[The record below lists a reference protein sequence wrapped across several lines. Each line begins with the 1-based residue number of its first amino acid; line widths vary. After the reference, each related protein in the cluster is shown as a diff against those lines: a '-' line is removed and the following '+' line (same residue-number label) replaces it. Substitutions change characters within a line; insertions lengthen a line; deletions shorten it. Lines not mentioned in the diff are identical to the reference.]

1 MKNRFLRFVV
11 VLLALT
17 AMLALYGCGGKSAA
31 MNDDTV
37 YAAFERNGSYN
48 LALNGKNYSW
58 VARASDVTV
67 YEAENHAFAFLHD
80 TLEKRVFLLGEKRNE
95 EILSDVDAVLA
106 VAACAPSMV
115 YRTADG
121 VYFYRKGDS
130 IKLTT
135 DASADHFVIS
145 GDGETVLYNV
155 TDKDTCYMRMCVSE
169 RDVLLGSH
177 RNIVPITLSEDG
189 KVFYGVS
196 AGGSDLYRFEYKDD
210 VLKAENTVSSLPA
223 RGRFGRVVSMTQDTE
238 TIVFTLYVDNAP
250 MTYLYNCDKEEYRV
264 LGNGVLEPD
273 RRTWDSVYP
282 KSYENCL
289 FVSMTDTETT
299 TYILKKDTT
308 EMITHTVGQ
317 ISSDGKYFYYINR
330 SRQLVKLTIG
340 SYKKMYEEEVVTDEV
355 TQFALTSS
363 NDLYYTRQE
372 DQFAALYYY
381 DVGSDESKILSY
393 EALSGSLAVLGN
405 TAYYCVVS
413 GDTSYLYFS
422 QKGGKSTKADDL
434 FEDHEV
440 SSPMT
445 ILRENGKMAL
455 VYFEDEGLLFYTKNG
470 KKFALLQD
478 HVTDVYPLK

>member
-196 AGGSDLYRFEYKDD
+196 AGGSDLYRFEY
-210 VLKAENTVSSLPA
+210 
-223 RGRFGRVVSMTQDTE
+223 
-238 TIVFTLYVDNAP
+238 
-250 MTYLYNCDKEEYRV
+250 
-264 LGNGVLEPD
+264 
-273 RRTWDSVYP
+273 
-282 KSYENCL
+282 
-289 FVSMTDTETT
+289 
-299 TYILKKDTT
+299 
-308 EMITHTVGQ
+308 
-317 ISSDGKYFYYINR
+317 
-330 SRQLVKLTIG
+330 
-340 SYKKMYEEEVVTDEV
+340 
-355 TQFALTSS
+355 
-363 NDLYYTRQE
+363 
-372 DQFAALYYY
+372 
-381 DVGSDESKILSY
+381 
-393 EALSGSLAVLGN
+393 
-405 TAYYCVVS
+405 
-413 GDTSYLYFS
+413 
-422 QKGGKSTKADDL
+422 
-434 FEDHEV
+434 
-440 SSPMT
+440 
-445 ILRENGKMAL
+445 
-455 VYFEDEGLLFYTKNG
+455 
-470 KKFALLQD
+470 LQS
-478 HVTDVYPLK
+478 